1 MFKNFLHK
9 NPYQLLAT
17 AAYIDLFILC
27 VAWEW
32 FISPLRPGGSWL
44 ILKGVPLLF
53 AIPGIWKG
61 NAYTMQW
68 ASMLI
73 LLYITEGLVRILETG
88 ANFWMAVLETSFA
101 TIGFVCLLIY
111 LKPIKKEAKA
121 LAKQQSQTTALTV
134 ASNVGPV

>member
-1 MFKNFLHK
+1 
-9 NPYQLLAT
+9 LLAV
-17 AAYIDLFILC
+17 AAFIDLFILC

-61 NAYTMQW
+61 KVYTMQW

-88 ANFWMAVLETSFA
+88 ANFWMAILETALA
-101 TIGFVCLLIY
+101 TTGFVCLLIY
-111 LKPIKKEAKA
+111 LKPIKQEAKA
-121 LAKQQSQTTALTV
+121 RAKQKQQMEH
-134 ASNVGPV
+134 

>member
-1 MFKNFLHK
+1 MLKQFLQK

-17 AAYIDLFILC
+17 AAFIDLFILC
-27 VAWEW
+27 VCWEW

-61 NAYTMQW
+61 KVYTMQW

-73 LLYITEGLVRILETG
+73 LLYITEGLVRILEAG
-88 ANFWMAVLETSFA
+88 LNFWMALLEIILA
-101 TIGFVCLLIY
+101 TTAFVCLLIY
-111 LKPIKKEAKA
+111 LKPIKKEAKN
-121 LAKQQSQTTALTV
+121 LARQQARSD
-134 ASNVGPV
+134 